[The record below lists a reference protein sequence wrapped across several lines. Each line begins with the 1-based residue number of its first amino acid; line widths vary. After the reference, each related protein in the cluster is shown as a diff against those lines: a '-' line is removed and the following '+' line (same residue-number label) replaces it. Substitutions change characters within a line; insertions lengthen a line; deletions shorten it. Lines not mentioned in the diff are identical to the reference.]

1 MTYDESDCNPSC
13 NLHFFFFFFR
23 KIRYTRCPQQTLQL
37 TQRMTTFFMF
47 RTIFSWT
54 TTYTHLFS
62 VVYHYYWIL
71 MLFLC
76 RSIWEISVLTN
87 MVSRYL
93 VTTLMFIKSPRTMF
107 SSERRTEVLAF
118 HAPLAGFVLF
128 IAYGVD
134 RSFVRPARGL
144 LFDVP
149 LIPWCNNYGLRQFSF
164 CALCFRGKFWLIA
177 SSHVHEVNCNW
188 FVNFYLYMFK

>member
-1 MTYDESDCNPSC
+1 MCLSAITHVIYTS
-13 NLHFFFFFFR
+13 FFSN
-23 KIRYTRCPQQTLQL
+23 KVCYTRRPQQTLQL
-37 TQRMTTFFMF
+37 IEWMTTFSMF

-62 VVYHYYWIL
+62 VVYHYHRIL

-76 RSIWEISVLTN
+76 RSIGEISVLTN
-87 MVSRYL
+87 MVSPYL
-93 VTTLMFIKSPRTMF
+93 VAMLMFIISPRTTF
-107 SSERRTEVLAF
+107 SCERRTEVLAF

-134 RSFVRPARGL
+134 QSFVWPARVR
-144 LFDVP
+144 LFTVSGSLHHVTTPGFGDF
-149 LIPWCNNYGLRQFSF
+149 LS
-164 CALCFRGKFWLIA
+164 CALCFRGKFWFTAL
-177 SSHVHEVNCNW
+177 SHVHELIFYW